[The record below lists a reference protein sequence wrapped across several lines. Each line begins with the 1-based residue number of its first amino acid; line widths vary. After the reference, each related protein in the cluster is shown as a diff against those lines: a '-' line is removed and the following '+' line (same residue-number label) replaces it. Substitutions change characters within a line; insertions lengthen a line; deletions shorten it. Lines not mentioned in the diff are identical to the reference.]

1 MNKLPMAFPNRKFYE
16 NKLKCSEKSK
26 NYYLNCGVLKKYDS
40 TSPLVFIDI
49 SKHENN
55 KENTLGYSHS
65 YINDL
70 EIEIVLD
77 IIEKYLDKGI
87 NPKDIGVIS
96 PYANQ
101 VRKINKKQMLMLNP

>member
-1 MNKLPMAFPNRKFYE
+1 MEFPNRKFYE

-26 NYYLNCGVLKKYDS
+26 NYYLNCRVLEKYDS
-40 TSPLVFIDI
+40 SSPLVFIDT

-55 KENTLGYSHS
+55 KESTLGYSHS

-77 IIEKYLDKGI
+77 IIKMYLDNGI
-87 NPKDIGVIS
+87 NPKNIGVIS
-96 PYANQ
+96 PMQ
-101 VRKINKKQMLMLNP
+101 IKLEQLTKKQM